1 MAQPDQRASKDSAGA
16 SRPSDAMDD
25 DSLTV
30 RDVVRRELGGLP
42 HAATLSVGVS
52 RYQAAV
58 EILERDVVC
67 REGRG
72 IVARGMQADDV
83 TKALAV
89 KGGPVELGIRK
100 RHTRQASGNIRDDE
114 E

>member
-1 MAQPDQRASKDSAGA
+1 
-16 SRPSDAMDD
+16 
-25 DSLTV
+25 
-30 RDVVRRELGGLP
+30 LP
-42 HAATLSVGVS
+42 HTTPLSVGVS

-58 EILERDVVC
+58 EVLERDVVC

-83 TKALAV
+83 TKTLAV

-114 E
+114 ERRDHRGGNR